1 MSEFD
6 EKAATWDDDPIRAER
21 TGILADALRSAVDL
35 SKINTAME
43 YGSGTGLMSF
53 ALKDWIRDIYLMDQ
67 SVEMTRVAKQ
77 KCEAQ
82 QIRNLHP
89 TQYDLL
95 KDVLP
100 GNRFD
105 LIFIL
110 LTLHHVYE
118 TGTLLSKFKALMNP
132 RGILAIIDLV
142 KEDGTFHEGEF
153 HGHKGFERE
162 ALESQLKDCSFRP
175 YHYEICYT
183 IAKEDDGKIREYPVF
198 LMLSKAL

>member
-6 EKAATWDDDPIRAER
+6 EKAATWDDDPVRFERAR
-21 TGILADALRSAVDL
+21 LFTDALRSAVDL
-35 SKINTAME
+35 KKVETAME

-53 ALKDWIRDIYLMDQ
+53 ALKDLIRNIYLMDQ
-67 SVEMTRVAKQ
+67 SVEMTKVAKQ

-95 KDVLP
+95 KDALP
-100 GNRFD
+100 ENRFD

-110 LTLHHVYE
+110 LTLHHVRE
-118 TGTLLSKFKALMNP
+118 TETLLSKFKSLLNP
-132 RGILAIIDLV
+132 RGILAIIDLE

-162 ALESQLKDCSFRP
+162 ALESQLEDCGFRP
-175 YHYEICYT
+175 YHYEICYSIT
-183 IAKEDDGKIREYPVF
+183 KEDEGKTQEYPVF
-198 LMLSKAL
+198 LMLSKAM